1 MPLTNHHLLAKGDD
15 MAVSKHTRRS
25 SADSNQLFQI
35 FFQNS
40 QTSNQLERTWYDIV
54 SLAGSSPLL
63 LIQFSTILRL
73 IVLGGRHEQET

>member
-1 MPLTNHHLLAKGDD
+1 

-35 FFQNS
+35 LFQNG
-40 QTSNQLERTWYDIV
+40 QTSNRLERAWYDIV